1 MSVIKV
7 LKNGKTDI
15 DSTDISDFA
24 LHSDYKCQKIALA
37 TSVDITLPAGST
49 WLDGDYAEGV
59 INHNLGYI
67 PIFFPF
73 VEFGGKG
80 YEATGNANPQIPL
93 TPVDPDPLY
102 GTVGAGFDIWADDTQ
117 LHITVWPTGFGETAG
132 NNTFTIRVFFIQ
144 DEII

>member
-1 MSVIKV
+1 MAVIKI
-7 LKNGKTDI
+7 LKNGKTNI

-37 TSVDITLPAGST
+37 TSVNVTLPDGSNY
-49 WLDGDYAEGV
+49 WDGDYAEAV

-67 PIFFPF
+67 PIFFAF

-80 YEATGNANPQIPL
+80 YESTGNANPQIAL
-93 TPVDPDPLY
+93 TPDDPDWE
-102 GTVGAGFDIWADDTQ
+102 VGAGFDIYADENQ